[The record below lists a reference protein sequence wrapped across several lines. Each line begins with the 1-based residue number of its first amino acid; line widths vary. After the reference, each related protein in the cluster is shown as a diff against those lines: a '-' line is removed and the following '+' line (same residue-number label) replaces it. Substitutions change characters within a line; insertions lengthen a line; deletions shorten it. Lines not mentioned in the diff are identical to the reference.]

1 MVMILIL
8 YLWSIICAEKVTC
21 SKKAPTQKNTRERRK
36 RRRRRESK
44 RRRRDD
50 GKCALHRDTL
60 AKRSFSRKQM
70 ESKKRPRAEEG
81 GEGKDDDEE
90 EDILALR
97 ARVKEQE
104 ERWKERESV
113 FEAQMRKK
121 EEELEEVK
129 RELMK
134 YAPTPLWKV
143 VTDKQY
149 KDIFETHI
157 LSKLDDLSFRVFR
170 EVNTESRDACRRSG
184 RKLQEAFEFATYSGN
199 PPVAKKTTIK
209 LEGKQA
215 QYHFC
220 SEAALTGNLALVRC
234 LREVKK
240 FDWNDWTIN
249 AAAEKGHLHIVTY
262 CMEQKC
268 PCSRLAC
275 ALAAASGH
283 LDILKYLHENGVPW
297 DYKTCAFARENNHLE
312 CLVYALD
319 NGCQYDKHV
328 PQH

>member
-1 MVMILIL
+1 LVNVFGA
-8 YLWSIICAEKVTC
+8 WKKVTAPC
-21 SKKAPTQKNTRERRK
+21 KAPLCSQKIRVKEDKEEEEEKNK
-36 RRRRRESK
+36 
-44 RRRRDD
+44 RRRDD

-60 AKRSFSRKQM
+60 AKRSLPRKRM
-70 ESKKRPRAEEG
+70 GSKKRPRAEEG

-104 ERWKERESV
+104 ERLKERESV

-121 EEELEEVK
+121 EEELEEVE

-143 VTDKQY
+143 VTDKKY
-149 KDIFETHI
+149 KDIFEKHI
-157 LSKLDDLSFRVFR
+157 LSKLDELSFRVFR

-184 RKLQEAFEFATYSGN
+184 RKLQETLEVSMWSGK
-199 PPVAKKTTIK
+199 PPETKKETRK
-209 LEGKQA
+209 LEGKEA
-215 QYHFC
+215 QHHFC
-220 SEAALTGNLALVRC
+220 SEAALTGNLALVRW

-240 FDWNDWTIN
+240 FDWNEYTIN
-249 AAAEKGHLHIVTY
+249 RAAHLGHLHIVTY

-268 PCSRLAC
+268 RHGSLTC
-275 ALAAASGH
+275 AHAAASGH
-283 LDILKYLHENGVPW
+283 LDTLKYLHENGVPW

-319 NGCQYDKHV
+319 NGCENDKHV

>member
-1 MVMILIL
+1 M
-8 YLWSIICAEKVTC
+8 
-21 SKKAPTQKNTRERRK
+21 TRNEQSERRDVDAK
-36 RRRRRESK
+36 LAETR
-44 RRRRDD
+44 
-50 GKCALHRDTL
+50 ALCERMDETL
-60 AKRSFSRKQM
+60 
-70 ESKKRPRAEEG
+70 KKVLKNSGEVSTQQVTELEE
-81 GEGKDDDEE
+81 
-90 EDILALR
+90 
-97 ARVKEQE
+97 RVKEME
-104 ERWKERESV
+104 EELRE
-113 FEAQMRKK
+113 K
-121 EEELEEVK
+121 EEELREVK
-129 RELMK
+129 EELRNLS
-134 YAPTPLWKV
+134 PTPLWKV

-157 LSKLDDLSFRVFR
+157 LSKLDELSFRVFR
-170 EVNTESRDACRRSG
+170 EVNAESRDACRRSE
-184 RKLQEAFEFATYSGN
+184 RKLQVTFNTYTYSGN
-199 PPVAKKTTIK
+199 PPVAKEVIRK
-209 LEGKQA
+209 LEGKEA

-220 SEAALTGNLALVRC
+220 NQAALTGNLALVRC

-328 PQH
+328 PHIHDDDDDESSLLVL

>member
-1 MVMILIL
+1 MGI
-8 YLWSIICAEKVTC
+8 
-21 SKKAPTQKNTRERRK
+21 
-36 RRRRRESK
+36 
-44 RRRRDD
+44 
-50 GKCALHRDTL
+50 
-60 AKRSFSRKQM
+60 
-70 ESKKRPRAEEG
+70 KKRPRAEEG

-104 ERWKERESV
+104 ETLKERESV
-113 FEAQMRKK
+113 FEAHMRKK
-121 EEELEEVK
+121 EKELEEVK

-143 VTDKQY
+143 VTDKKY

-157 LSKLDDLSFRVFR
+157 LSKLEELDFRVFR

-184 RKLQEAFEFATYSGN
+184 RKLLKTFIAETLSVN
-199 PPVAKKTTIK
+199 PPVVKEETRK
-209 LEGKQA
+209 LEGKEA
-215 QYHFC
+215 QRYFC
-220 SEAALTGNLALVRC
+220 SEAARTGNLVLVRW
-234 LREVKK
+234 LREMKK

-249 AAAEKGHLHIVTY
+249 IAAANGHLHIVTY

-268 PCSRLAC
+268 PRGELGC
-275 ALAAASGH
+275 AYAAQFGH
-283 LDILKYLHENGVPW
+283 LDTLKYLHENGVPW
-297 DYKTCAFARENNHLE
+297 DFHTCAFARENNHLE

-319 NGCQYDKHV
+319 NGCQNDTHV

>member
-1 MVMILIL
+1 MTRHPHKKIRVKE
-8 YLWSIICAEKVTC
+8 EKDEEEE
-21 SKKAPTQKNTRERRK
+21 KNK
-36 RRRRRESK
+36 
-44 RRRRDD
+44 RRRDD

-60 AKRSFSRKQM
+60 AKRSFSRKRM
-70 ESKKRPRAEEG
+70 ESKKRGRAEEG
-81 GEGKDDDEE
+81 GEEEKDDDEE

-97 ARVKEQE
+97 AYREEQE

-170 EVNTESRDACRRSG
+170 EVNTESRDACRRSE
-184 RKLQEAFEFATYSGN
+184 RKLQVTFNTYTYSGN
-199 PPVAKKTTIK
+199 PPVKKKETRKI
-209 LEGKQA
+209 EGIRA
-215 QYHFC
+215 QYYFC
-220 SEAALTGNLALVRC
+220 NEAADTGNLALVRW

-275 ALAAASGH
+275 ACAAESGH
-283 LDILKYLHENGVPW
+283 LDVLKYLHENGVPW

-319 NGCQYDKHV
+319 NGCQNDKHV

>member
-1 MVMILIL
+1 VFGA
-8 YLWSIICAEKVTC
+8 WKKVTAPC
-21 SKKAPTQKNTRERRK
+21 KAPLCSQKIRVKEDKEEEEEKNK
-36 RRRRRESK
+36 
-44 RRRRDD
+44 RRRDD

-60 AKRSFSRKQM
+60 AKRSLPRKRM
-70 ESKKRPRAEEG
+70 GSKKRPRAEEG

-121 EEELEEVK
+121 EKELEEVE

-143 VTDKQY
+143 VTDKKY

-157 LSKLDDLSFRVFR
+157 LSKLGELSFRVFR

-184 RKLQEAFEFATYSGN
+184 RKLRETFELTTYSGN
-199 PPVAKKTTIK
+199 PPVTKIETRK
-209 LEGKQA
+209 LEGKEA
-215 QYHFC
+215 QYRFC
-220 SEAALTGNLALVRC
+220 DQAARTGNLALVRW

-240 FDWNDWTIN
+240 FDWNELTIN
-249 AAAEKGHLHIVTY
+249 IAAHLGHLHIVTY
-262 CMEQKC
+262 CTEQKC
-268 PCSRLAC
+268 PCNELAC
-275 ALAAASGH
+275 ALAAKYGH
-283 LDILKYLHENGVPW
+283 LDILKYLHENGAPW
-297 DYKTCAFARENNHLE
+297 DSWTCAFARENNHLE

-319 NGCQYDKHV
+319 NGCQNDKHV